1 MLKIKAIKDKK
12 LAQVTMQSD
21 PCKYA
26 GQEGAYDCT
35 YDCKTSG
42 EPRYYKTWKYQ

>member
-1 MLKIKAIKDKK
+1 MLKIKTIKDKNI
-12 LAQVTMQSD
+12 AQVKMQSD

-35 YDCKTSG
+35 YDCTVSG
-42 EPRYYKTWKYQ
+42 KPRYYKTWKY

>member
-26 GQEGAYDCT
+26 GREGAYDCT

-42 EPRYYKTWKYQ
+42 KPRYYKTWKY